1 MTGALLRRGL
11 GLHAEMKEKVDF
23 EIKLPTW
30 GLLMLASTGLV
41 YFVLMFMVCSFIP
54 RISSI

>member
-1 MTGALLRRGL
+1 MTGAILRRGFE
-11 GLHAEMKEKVDF
+11 LHTEMKEK

-41 YFVLMFMVCSFIP
+41 YLVIVFMVCSSIP
-54 RISSI
+54 RISSIS